1 MRAMTWMI
9 LIVQSALVLAV
20 SLAVRSAVVP
30 LGVPGEWEWLRVKVP
45 PPWDGL
51 ALAGLGVAAYAGFAG
66 LGFKA
71 LARNP
76 LPRVEMTWLAG
87 LLAAAIA
94 IQIVVPMGAA
104 SGYDLSKW
112 ASVNYLPGSTGYFKI
127 ARQQAIR
134 DPWKFMA
141 GYSDWIRNQ
150 DSLHIG
156 THPPGLI
163 AAQCVLI
170 KEMERNP
177 GLADFLL
184 DHMPASVEMGFR
196 VFGGN
201 DPQPLSRSD
210 RAALYATA
218 ILTLLAC
225 AGTVVP
231 LYLLAR
237 VALSA
242 PAAWAAAAL
251 WPLAPAA
258 NLFQPVADTA
268 YPFLST
274 TALALAA
281 GATWWHQRNGHL
293 WGVGVA
299 MATLSGAVMA
309 VGMFFTLAF
318 LPVGLIVALVVCWD
332 RAVSWR
338 WRALLIGAI
347 GSGFFLLLVGGWAV
361 TGANPLVI
369 GWWNLHH
376 HARFYDEYPRTYRL
390 WLVINPLELAI
401 ALGLPSVVWCITTLF
416 EPRKLPISVWSTFIV
431 LALANLIGRN
441 MGEVARLWL
450 LYMPPLL
457 LGAGYG
463 CARWGPRPAAIAWSI
478 ALLGVQTLALQS
490 LIQVVYPV

>member
-1 MRAMTWMI
+1 MTW
-9 LIVQSALVLAV
+9 LIVIVQAALVLVVA
-20 SLAVRSAVVP
+20 LAVGSALVP
-30 LGVPGEWEWLRVKVP
+30 LGVRGEWEWLRVKVP

-71 LARNP
+71 LGRNP
-76 LPRVEMTWLAG
+76 LPRVEMTWLTG
-87 LLAAAIA
+87 LLAAALA
-94 IQIVVPMGAA
+94 VQMVVPMGAA

-112 ASVNYLPGSTGYFKI
+112 AAVNYLPGSTGYFKI

-141 GYSDWIRNQ
+141 DYSDWIRNQ

-170 KEMERNP
+170 NVMQQNP

-184 DHMPASVEMGFR
+184 DHMPATVAMGFR

-231 LYLLAR
+231 HYLVAR
-237 VALSA
+237 VALPA
-242 PAAWAAAAL
+242 PGAWAAAAL

-281 GATWWHQRNGHL
+281 GATRCYRGNGRSL
-293 WGVGVA
+293 AVGVV

-318 LPVGLIVALVVCWD
+318 LPVGLTVALVVCCD

-347 GSGFFLLLVGGWAV
+347 GSGFLLLLCCAWAV

-369 GWWNLHH
+369 GRWNLHH

-401 ALGLPSVVWCITTLF
+401 ALGLPSVVWCIIALR
-416 EPRKLPISVWSTFIV
+416 EPRKLPISVWSTLLVI
-431 LALANLIGRN
+431 ALANLVGRN
-441 MGEVARLWL
+441 MGEVARLWM
-450 LYMPPLL
+450 LYMPPILV
-457 LGAGYG
+457 GAGYG
-463 CARWGPRPAAIAWSI
+463 CARWGLSPAAVAWSI
-478 ALLGVQTLALQS
+478 ALLGAQTLALQS